1 MYYCFVFQLHVDQQF
16 IILFTKTKHVL
27 ATELVRLRNKKK
39 TQEKTRAEQS
49 YRLQLTILTEITTE
63 PQFHKH
69 QVSDIKSK
77 NILFLH
83 VILSSLTVPKPK

>member
-1 MYYCFVFQLHVDQQF
+1 MCYCFVLQLHVDQQF

-27 ATELVRLRNKKK
+27 ATELVRLRNKK